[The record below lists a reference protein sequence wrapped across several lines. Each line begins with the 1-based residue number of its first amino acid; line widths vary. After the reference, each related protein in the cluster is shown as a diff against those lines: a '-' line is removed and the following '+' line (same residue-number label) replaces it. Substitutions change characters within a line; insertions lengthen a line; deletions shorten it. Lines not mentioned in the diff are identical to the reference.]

1 MRHRPSPAAMLGRTT
16 ATSAALLDRIV
27 RVPTRPFPRRIAASM
42 AREISATAKSV
53 YRHPLSP
60 GDFNYER

>member
-1 MRHRPSPAAMLGRTT
+1 MLGRTT